1 MTENTRF
8 QSKRSRTILGL
19 VVVALS
25 FGLPVAFA
33 GVSFAQNS
41 STSAAQY
48 QYGKI
53 TICHHTHSKKKPSHT
68 IVVSQNAWKAHKKHG
83 DTLGPCPAPELGKA
97 KGDAKGKAE
106 GAKGKP
112 EGAKGKAE
120 GKGQGK
126 GKDDDGDKSGTT
138 TGTGTTAPITGTGS
152 TGDQAK
158 PGNNGNGN
166 GHGNAGDKGKPADT
180 PGNGNT
186 GNNGN
191 GKGKGK

>member
-53 TICHHTHSKKKPSHT
+53 TICHHTHSKKHPSHT
-68 IVVSQNAWKAHKKHG
+68 ITVSQNAWKAHKKHG

-97 KGDAKGKAE
+97 KGDVKGKDNAKGKDE
-106 GAKGKP
+106 G
-112 EGAKGKAE
+112 KGKADDND
-120 GKGQGK
+120 K
-126 GKDDDGDKSGTT
+126 GKTAD
-138 TGTGTTAPITGTGS
+138 TGTTAGDKAKTGDAGTT

-166 GHGNAGDKGKPADT
+166 GNGNAGDKGKPADT